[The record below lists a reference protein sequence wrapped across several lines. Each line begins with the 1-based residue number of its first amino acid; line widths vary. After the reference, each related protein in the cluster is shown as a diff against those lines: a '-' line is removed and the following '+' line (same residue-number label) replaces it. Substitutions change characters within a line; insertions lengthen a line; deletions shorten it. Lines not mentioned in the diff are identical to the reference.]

1 MQYNDG
7 LKKLVLAFSSGSP
20 IFHRVPLYFLSGA
33 HIFLR
38 VPLYFLSGAHI
49 FLRVPIFFI
58 GYPYFSS
65 GTHIAANFVRHLAQ
79 CGGNQILSPIFP
91 DGGAAA
97 GGLFAGDG
105 SIGEGGGGF
114 RRRRLLAFI
123 QVNTEEEKQHGH
135 HDVHRKLKEKKH
147 L

>member
-65 GTHIAANFVRHLAQ
+65 GTHIAANFVCHL
-79 CGGNQILSPIFP
+79 
-91 DGGAAA
+91 
-97 GGLFAGDG
+97 
-105 SIGEGGGGF
+105 
-114 RRRRLLAFI
+114 
-123 QVNTEEEKQHGH
+123 VNTEEEKQHGH